1 MESKQFR
8 IELTDASGNAIT
20 GPKNSTTITIDIA
33 TGTIFSFYMNFDHF
47 KFNTDFINLPIL

>member
-33 TGTIFSFYMNFDHF
+33 TGTIFSFYM
-47 KFNTDFINLPIL
+47 ILIVSSFY